1 MNNGVKP
8 FVTATNF
15 ERSSRTRGQTLITP
29 NIRNKET
36 NARQLGAKIKTSQRP
51 TIHVHFG
58 RLMYSRSSK
67 QANDITLIEN
77 NVFITDKKEL
87 AELFNYY
94 FVHIIDDVQDI
105 K

>member
-1 MNNGVKP
+1 
-8 FVTATNF
+8 
-15 ERSSRTRGQTLITP
+15 
-29 NIRNKET
+29 
-36 NARQLGAKIKTSQRP
+36 
-51 TIHVHFG
+51 
-58 RLMYSRSSK
+58 MYSRSSK

-87 AELFNYY
+87 AELLNYY